1 MTFSSNRQPDPEDRR
16 PRGPSRSTLMIEAI
30 REETG
35 GDEKE
40 FFKKVIRIGLGNEST
55 GADPV
60 PMLLSEAM
68 KRIQPPLKPNGEKIK
83 LDMAQDATAADKCN
97 TVFLAVTD
105 GAISPEQGQM
115 LIGMIKDTQDIAE
128 RTELVKRLEEIEK
141 LINTK

>member
-1 MTFSSNRQPDPEDRR
+1 
-16 PRGPSRSTLMIEAI
+16 MIEAI

-40 FFKKVIRIGLGNEST
+40 FFKKIIRIGLGNE

-83 LDMAQDATAADKCN
+83 LDIPKDATHADKCAIIFASVAN
-97 TVFLAVTD
+97 GD
-105 GAISPEQGQM
+105 ISPEQGQM
-115 LIGMIKDTQDIAE
+115 LMGMIKDALQVSEATDLI
-128 RTELVKRLEEIEK
+128 KRLEDIEK
-141 LINTK
+141 SISKS

>member
-40 FFKKVIRIGLGNEST
+40 FFKKVIRIGLGNE

-83 LDMAQDATAADKCN
+83 LDMAPDATAADKCN

-115 LIGMIKDTQDIAE
+115 LIGMIKDTLSIVE
-128 RTELVKRLEEIEK
+128 STELVKRLEEIEK
-141 LINTK
+141 LINTR

>member
-40 FFKKVIRIGLGNEST
+40 FFKKIIRIGLGNEGT
-55 GADPV
+55 DPV

-83 LDMAQDATAADKCN
+83 LDMAADATPADKCN
-97 TVFLAVTD
+97 IVFLAVTD

-115 LIGMIKDTQDIAE
+115 LIGMIKDTLSIVE
-128 RTELVKRLEEIEK
+128 STELIKRLEEIEK
-141 LINTK
+141 SISKS